1 MIDKDR
7 IEKLVLEHIKG
18 KELFLVGIKVS
29 SSNRINVLVDTMEGI
44 TIDECADLH
53 RHIERGLDRNVEDF
67 ELQVSSPGLDMPFAV
82 IEQYRKNEGK
92 KVAVLTLDG
101 VKHSGILKNVT
112 NGGFELTTEIKVR
125 GKAGEKKDLSFNYDQ
140 IKSVKEI
147 LIIK

>member
-53 RHIERGLDRNVEDF
+53 RHIERGLDRDVEDF

-101 VKHSGILKNVT
+101 VKHTGILKNVT
-112 NGGFELTTEIKVR
+112 KGGFELTTEIKVR

-147 LIIK
+147 LTLK

>member
-1 MIDKDR
+1 
-7 IEKLVLEHIKG
+7 
-18 KELFLVGIKVS
+18 
-29 SSNRINVLVDTMEGI
+29 
-44 TIDECADLH
+44 
-53 RHIERGLDRNVEDF
+53 
-67 ELQVSSPGLDMPFAV
+67 MPFAV